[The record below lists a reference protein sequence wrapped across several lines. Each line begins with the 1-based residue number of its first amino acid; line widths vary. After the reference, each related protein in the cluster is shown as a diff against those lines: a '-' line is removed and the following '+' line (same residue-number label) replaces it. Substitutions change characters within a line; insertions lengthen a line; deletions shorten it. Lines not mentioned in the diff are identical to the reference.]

1 MNKKLISLLGGTG
14 DLGTGLA
21 SRLLKAGYKV
31 IIGSR
36 TLEKAQ
42 QAERSLGKNTKGLL
56 NRDAALQGEIVIL
69 TVPFAHQRGIVEEC
83 KTELKGK
90 LFIDTTVPLMPP
102 KVATVQLPSEGSAAE
117 IAQNILGDDVRV
129 VSAFQN
135 ISAELLQSD
144 KEIDCDVLVC
154 GNKKE
159 WRQEVIDLVNTLG
172 MKGWHAGMLPNS
184 AAVEAMTSVLISI
197 NKHHAISHSGIKVTG
212 LKNKIEQN

>member
-1 MNKKLISLLGGTG
+1 MNKQLISLLGGTG

-21 SRLLKAGYKV
+21 TRLLKAGYKV

-42 QAERSLGKNTKGLL
+42 HAERSLGKNTKGLL
-56 NRDAALQGEIVIL
+56 NKDAALQGEIIIL

-117 IAQNILGDDVRV
+117 IAHNILGDDVRV

-212 LKNKIEQN
+212 SKK

>member
-1 MNKKLISLLGGTG
+1 MEKKLISLLGGTG

-21 SRLLKAGYKV
+21 NRLLKAGYKV

-42 QAERSLGKNTKGLL
+42 HAERSLGKNTKGLL
-56 NRDAALQGEIVIL
+56 NKDAALQGEIIIL

-102 KVATVQLPSEGSAAE
+102 KVATVQLPREGSAAE
-117 IAQNILGDDVRV
+117 ITQNILGDDVRV

-212 LKNKIEQN
+212 LKK

>member
-21 SRLLKAGYKV
+21 TRLLKAGFKV

-42 QAERSLGKNTKGLL
+42 KAERSLGKNTKGLL
-56 NRDAALQGEIVIL
+56 NKDAALQGEIVIL

-117 IAQNILGDDVRV
+117 ISQNILGDDVRV

-212 LKNKIEQN
+212 LKK

>member
-21 SRLLKAGYKV
+21 TRLLKAGYKV

-42 QAERSLGKNTKGLL
+42 QAERSLGKNSKGLL
-56 NRDAALQGEIVIL
+56 NKDAALEGEIVIL

-159 WRQEVIDLVNTLG
+159 WRQEVIDLVNALG

-197 NKHHAISHSGIKVTG
+197 NKHHAISHSGIKVTC
-212 LKNKIEQN
+212 KK

>member
-1 MNKKLISLLGGTG
+1 MDKKLISLLGGTG

-21 SRLLKAGYKV
+21 TRLLKAGFNV

-42 QAERSLGKNTKGLL
+42 QAERSLGKNSKGLL
-56 NRDAALQGEIVIL
+56 NKDAALQGEIVIL

-83 KTELKGK
+83 KTGLKGK

-144 KEIDCDVLVC
+144 NEIDCDVLVC

-159 WRQEVIDLVNTLG
+159 WRQEVIDLVNALG

-212 LKNKIEQN
+212 KK

>member
-21 SRLLKAGYKV
+21 TRLLKAGYKI

-56 NRDAALQGEIVIL
+56 NKDAALQGEIIIL

-83 KTELKGK
+83 KTVLKGK

-154 GNKKE
+154 GN
-159 WRQEVIDLVNTLG
+159 
-172 MKGWHAGMLPNS
+172 
-184 AAVEAMTSVLISI
+184 
-197 NKHHAISHSGIKVTG
+197 
-212 LKNKIEQN
+212 

>member
-21 SRLLKAGYKV
+21 TRLLKAGYKV

-42 QAERSLGKNTKGLL
+42 HTERSLGKNTKGLL
-56 NRDAALQGEIVIL
+56 NKDAALQGEIIIL

-212 LKNKIEQN
+212 LKK

>member
-21 SRLLKAGYKV
+21 TRLLKAGYKI

-56 NRDAALQGEIVIL
+56 NKDAALQGEIIIL

-102 KVATVQLPSEGSAAE
+102 TVATVQLPSEGSAAE
-117 IAQNILGDDVRV
+117 ITQNILGDDVRV

-159 WRQEVIDLVNTLG
+159 WRQEVIELVNTLG

-197 NKHHAISHSGIKVTG
+197 NKHQAISHSGIKVTG
-212 LKNKIEQN
+212 LKK

>member
-21 SRLLKAGYKV
+21 TRLLKAGYKV

-42 QAERSLGKNTKGLL
+42 KAERSLGKNTKGLL
-56 NRDAALQGEIVIL
+56 NKDAALQGEIVIL

-102 KVATVQLPSEGSAAE
+102 KVATVQLPNEGSAAE

-159 WRQEVIDLVNTLG
+159 LRQEVIDLVNTLG

-212 LKNKIEQN
+212 LKK

>member
-1 MNKKLISLLGGTG
+1 MNKKLISLIGGTG

-21 SRLLKAGYKV
+21 TRLLKAGYNV

-56 NRDAALQGEIVIL
+56 NKDAALEGEIVIL

-135 ISAELLQSD
+135 ISAELLKSD

-159 WRQEVIDLVNTLG
+159 WRQEVIDLVNALG

-212 LKNKIEQN
+212 LKK

>member
-21 SRLLKAGYKV
+21 NRLLKAGYKV

-42 QAERSLGKNTKGLL
+42 HAERSLGKNTKGLL
-56 NRDAALQGEIVIL
+56 NKDAALQGEIIIL

-117 IAQNILGDDVRV
+117 IAQNILGNDVRV

-159 WRQEVIDLVNTLG
+159 WRQEVIDLVNELG

-212 LKNKIEQN
+212 LKK

>member
-21 SRLLKAGYKV
+21 TRLLKAGFKV

-42 QAERSLGKNTKGLL
+42 LAERSLGKNTKGLL
-56 NRDAALQGEIVIL
+56 NKDAALQGEIVIL

-83 KTELKGK
+83 RTELKGK

-102 KVATVQLPSEGSAAE
+102 KVATVQLPNEGSAAE

-159 WRQEVIDLVNTLG
+159 WRQEVIDLVNALG

-212 LKNKIEQN
+212 LKK

>member
-21 SRLLKAGYKV
+21 TRLLKAGYKV

-42 QAERSLGKNTKGLL
+42 HAERSLGKNTKGLL
-56 NRDAALQGEIVIL
+56 NKDAALQGEIIIL

-117 IAQNILGDDVRV
+117 ITQNILGDDVRV

-212 LKNKIEQN
+212 LKK

>member
-42 QAERSLGKNTKGLL
+42 HAERSLGKNTKGLL
-56 NRDAALQGEIVIL
+56 NKDAALQGEIIIL
-69 TVPFAHQRGIVEEC
+69 TVPFAHQRGIVQEC

-102 KVATVQLPSEGSAAE
+102 KVATVQLPKEGSAAE
-117 IAQNILGDDVRV
+117 IAQNILGDDVKV

-212 LKNKIEQN
+212 LKK

>member
-21 SRLLKAGYKV
+21 NRLLKAGYKV

-42 QAERSLGKNTKGLL
+42 HAERSLGKNTKGLL
-56 NRDAALQGEIVIL
+56 NKDAALQGEIIIL

-117 IAQNILGDDVRV
+117 IAQNILDDDVRV

-135 ISAELLQSD
+135 ISAELLQSN

-212 LKNKIEQN
+212 LKK

>member
-1 MNKKLISLLGGTG
+1 MDKKLISLLGGTG

-21 SRLLKAGYKV
+21 TRLLKAGFNV

-42 QAERSLGKNTKGLL
+42 QAERSLGKNSKGLL
-56 NRDAALQGEIVIL
+56 NKDAALQGEIVIL
-69 TVPFAHQRGIVEEC
+69 TVPFAHQRGILEEC
-83 KTELKGK
+83 KTGLKGK
-90 LFIDTTVPLMPP
+90 LFIDTTVPLMLP

-144 KEIDCDVLVC
+144 NEIDCDVLVC

-159 WRQEVIDLVNTLG
+159 WRQEVIDLVNALG

-212 LKNKIEQN
+212 KK

>member
-21 SRLLKAGYKV
+21 TRLLKAGFKV

-56 NRDAALQGEIVIL
+56 NKDAALQGEIVIL

-90 LFIDTTVPLMPP
+90 LFIDATVPLMPP
-102 KVATVQLPSEGSAAE
+102 KVATVQLPNEGSAAE

-159 WRQEVIDLVNTLG
+159 WRQEVIDLVNALV

-212 LKNKIEQN
+212 LKK

>member
-21 SRLLKAGYKV
+21 TRLLKAGHKV

-42 QAERSLGKNTKGLL
+42 KAERSLGKNTKGLL
-56 NRDAALQGEIVIL
+56 NKDAALQGEIVIL

-159 WRQEVIDLVNTLG
+159 WRQEVIDLVNALG

-212 LKNKIEQN
+212 LKK

>member
-21 SRLLKAGYKV
+21 TRLLKAGYKV

-56 NRDAALQGEIVIL
+56 NKDAALQGDIIIL

-117 IAQNILGDDVRV
+117 ITQNILGDDVRV

-212 LKNKIEQN
+212 LKK

>member
-21 SRLLKAGYKV
+21 NRLLKAGYKV

-42 QAERSLGKNTKGLL
+42 HAERSLGKNTKGLL
-56 NRDAALQGEIVIL
+56 NKDAALQGEIIIL

-184 AAVEAMTSVLISI
+184 ASLEAMTSVLISI

-212 LKNKIEQN
+212 LKK

>member
-21 SRLLKAGYKV
+21 TRLLKAGYKV

-42 QAERSLGKNTKGLL
+42 HAERSLGKNTKGLL
-56 NRDAALQGEIVIL
+56 NKDAALQGEIIIL

-102 KVATVQLPSEGSAAE
+102 KVATVQLPSEGSEAE
-117 IAQNILGDDVRV
+117 IAHNILGDDVRV

-159 WRQEVIDLVNTLG
+159 WRQEVIDLVNALG

-212 LKNKIEQN
+212 LKK

>member
-21 SRLLKAGYKV
+21 TRLLKAGYKV

-42 QAERSLGKNTKGLL
+42 LAERSLGKNTKGLL
-56 NRDAALQGEIVIL
+56 NKDAALQGEIVIL

-83 KTELKGK
+83 RTELKGK

-159 WRQEVIDLVNTLG
+159 WRQEVIDLVNALG

-212 LKNKIEQN
+212 LKK

>member
-21 SRLLKAGYKV
+21 TRLLKAGYKV

-42 QAERSLGKNTKGLL
+42 KAERSLGKNTKGLL
-56 NRDAALQGEIVIL
+56 NKDAALQGEIVIL

-159 WRQEVIDLVNTLG
+159 WRQEVIDLVNALG

-212 LKNKIEQN
+212 IKK

>member
-21 SRLLKAGYKV
+21 TRLLKAGYKV

-42 QAERSLGKNTKGLL
+42 KAERSLGKNTKGLL
-56 NRDAALQGEIVIL
+56 NKDAALQGEIVIL

-83 KTELKGK
+83 RTELKGK

-102 KVATVQLPSEGSAAE
+102 KVATVQLPNEGSAAE

-159 WRQEVIDLVNTLG
+159 WRQEVIDLVNALG

-212 LKNKIEQN
+212 LKK

>member
-21 SRLLKAGYKV
+21 TRLLKAEYKI

-56 NRDAALQGEIVIL
+56 NKDAALQGEVVIL

-159 WRQEVIDLVNTLG
+159 WRQEVIDLVNALG

-212 LKNKIEQN
+212 LKK

>member
-1 MNKKLISLLGGTG
+1 VNKKLISLLGGTG

-21 SRLLKAGYKV
+21 TRLLKAGYKI

-56 NRDAALQGEIVIL
+56 NKDAALQGEIIIL

-83 KTELKGK
+83 KTVLKGK

-212 LKNKIEQN
+212 LKK

>member
-21 SRLLKAGYKV
+21 TRLLKAGYKV

-42 QAERSLGKNTKGLL
+42 HAERSLGKNTKGLL
-56 NRDAALQGEIVIL
+56 NKDAALQGEIIIL

-117 IAQNILGDDVRV
+117 IAHNILGDDVRV

-159 WRQEVIDLVNTLG
+159 WRQEVIDLVNALG

-212 LKNKIEQN
+212 LKK

>member
-21 SRLLKAGYKV
+21 TRLLKAGFKV

-42 QAERSLGKNTKGLL
+42 LAERSLGKNTKGLL
-56 NRDAALQGEIVIL
+56 NKDAALQGEIVIL

-83 KTELKGK
+83 RTELKGK

-159 WRQEVIDLVNTLG
+159 WRQEVIDLVNALG

-212 LKNKIEQN
+212 IKK

>member
-1 MNKKLISLLGGTG
+1 MDKKLISLLGGTG

-21 SRLLKAGYKV
+21 TRLLKAGFNV

-42 QAERSLGKNTKGLL
+42 QAERSLGKNSKGLL
-56 NRDAALQGEIVIL
+56 NKDAALQGEIVIL
-69 TVPFAHQRGIVEEC
+69 TVPFAHQRGILEEC
-83 KTELKGK
+83 KTGLKGK

-102 KVATVQLPSEGSAAE
+102 KVATVQLPSEGSAAG

-144 KEIDCDVLVC
+144 NEIDCDVLVC

-159 WRQEVIDLVNTLG
+159 WRQEVIDLVNALG

-212 LKNKIEQN
+212 KK

>member
-56 NRDAALQGEIVIL
+56 NKDAALQGEIVIL

-212 LKNKIEQN
+212 LKK

>member
-21 SRLLKAGYKV
+21 IRLLKAGYKV

-42 QAERSLGKNTKGLL
+42 LAERSLGKNTKGLL
-56 NRDAALQGEIVIL
+56 NKDAALQGEIVIL
-69 TVPFAHQRGIVEEC
+69 PVPFAHQRGIVEEC

-102 KVATVQLPSEGSAAE
+102 KVATVQLPNEGSAAE

-159 WRQEVIDLVNTLG
+159 WRQEVIDLVNALG

-212 LKNKIEQN
+212 IKK

>member
-1 MNKKLISLLGGTG
+1 MDKKLISLLGGTG

-21 SRLLKAGYKV
+21 TRLLKAGFKV

-42 QAERSLGKNTKGLL
+42 QAERSLGKNSKGLL
-56 NRDAALQGEIVIL
+56 NKDAALQGEIVIL

-159 WRQEVIDLVNTLG
+159 WRQEVIDLVNALG

-212 LKNKIEQN
+212 KK

>member
-21 SRLLKAGYKV
+21 TRLLKAGYKV

-42 QAERSLGKNTKGLL
+42 HAERSLGKNTKGLL
-56 NRDAALQGEIVIL
+56 NKDAAFQGEIIIL

-90 LFIDTTVPLMPP
+90 LFVDTTVPLMPP

-117 IAQNILGDDVRV
+117 IAQNILDDDVRV

-212 LKNKIEQN
+212 LKK

>member
-21 SRLLKAGYKV
+21 TRLLKAGHKV

-56 NRDAALQGEIVIL
+56 NKDAALQGEIIIL

-102 KVATVQLPSEGSAAE
+102 KVATVQLPNEGSAAE
-117 IAQNILGDDVRV
+117 IAQNILGDDVKV

-212 LKNKIEQN
+212 LKK

>member
-1 MNKKLISLLGGTG
+1 MDKKLISLLGGTG

-21 SRLLKAGYKV
+21 TRLLKAGFNV

-42 QAERSLGKNTKGLL
+42 QAERSLGKNSKGLL
-56 NRDAALQGEIVIL
+56 NKDAALEGEIVIL

-159 WRQEVIDLVNTLG
+159 WRQEVIDLVNALG

-212 LKNKIEQN
+212 LKK